1 MTIMI
6 KLDSRVVT
14 YRFEFRPYQRRFV
27 RRHGVAYRQT
37 SLTTNHGNW
46 DIREG
51 IILRLT
57 DESGKI
63 GWGEIAPISWFGSET
78 LEQALDFCRQLPGEI
93 TGEIIFSI
101 PNELPACQFGF
112 ESAWEWASGEWAC
125 RERSRTGV
133 GSGRD
138 EGDERDEEDNF
149 ITPNSCTDAIN
160 RVCTPNSLFYSALL
174 PAGEAAL
181 NQWETLWQQGYHTFK
196 WKIGVYA
203 IADELEIFESLI
215 DTLPDFTKLR
225 LDANGGLSFEEANL
239 WLRTCDNFKAN
250 RELPVEIEFIE
261 QPLPVEQFQQMLE
274 LSLSYEIAIA
284 LDESVA
290 TLGQLAA
297 CHQQGWQGIFVIKP
311 GIVGSPSRLR
321 KFCQQHQID
330 TVFSSVFETAI
341 GRLAALQLAVELS
354 RNNRAVGF
362 GTDHFFEQKET
373 WLQSLWNDL

>member
-1 MTIMI
+1 MTNG
-6 KLDSRVVT
+6 

-27 RRHGVAYRQT
+27 RT
-37 SLTTNHGNW
+37 LTTNHGNW

-78 LEQALDFCRQLPGEI
+78 LEQALDFCRQLPKEI
-93 TGEIIFSI
+93 TDEIIFSI
-101 PNELPACQFGF
+101 PDELPACQFGF
-112 ESAWEWASGEWAC
+112 ESACEM
-125 RERSRTGV
+125 
-133 GSGRD
+133 GSGGD
-138 EGDERDEEDNF
+138 EGDEGDNF
-149 ITPNSCTDAIN
+149 ITPHSCTDAIN

-215 DTLPDFTKLR
+215 HTLADFTKLR
-225 LDANGGLSFEEANL
+225 LDANGGLTYEEANL
-239 WLRTCDNFKAN
+239 WLRICDNLKAN
-250 RELPVEIEFIE
+250 AELAVEIEFIE

-274 LSLSYEIAIA
+274 LSLSYETAIA

-290 TLGQLAA
+290 TLKQLAA
-297 CHQQGWQGIFVIKP
+297 CHQQGWRGIFVIKP
-311 GIVGSPSRLR
+311 GIIGSPSRLR
-321 KFCQQHQID
+321 KFCHHHKID

-341 GRLAALQLAVELS
+341 GRLAALQLAAELS
-354 RNNRAVGF
+354 QNNRAVGF
-362 GTDHFFEQKET
+362 GIDHFFEQEET
-373 WLQSLWNDL
+373 WFQSLWNDL

>member
-1 MTIMI
+1 MTN
-6 KLDSRVVT
+6 D
-14 YRFEFRPYQRRFV
+14 YRFEFRLYQRRFL
-27 RRHGVAYRQT
+27 R
-37 SLTTNHGNW
+37 SLTTNHGKW

-57 DESGKI
+57 DESGRV

-93 TGEIIFSI
+93 TDETIFSI
-101 PNELPACQFGF
+101 PDELPACQFGF
-112 ESAWEWASGEWAC
+112 ESACGSEFFSMPNAPCPMPHAQSFSG
-125 RERSRTGV
+125 
-133 GSGRD
+133 
-138 EGDERDEEDNF
+138 
-149 ITPNSCTDAIN
+149 
-160 RVCTPNSLFYSALL
+160 LL
-174 PAGEAAL
+174 PSGEAAL
-181 NQWETLWQQGYHTFK
+181 NQWETLWQQGYRTFK

-215 DTLPDFTKLR
+215 HTLPASTKLR
-225 LDANGGLSFEEANL
+225 LDANGGLSYEEANL
-239 WLRTCDNFKAN
+239 WLWTCDNLKAN
-250 RELPVEIEFIE
+250 PELPLEIEFIE

-274 LSLSYEIAIA
+274 LSMSYETAIA

-297 CHQQGWQGIFVIKP
+297 CYQQGWRGIFVIKP

-321 KFCQQHQID
+321 KFCHQHQID

-341 GRLAALQLAVELS
+341 ARLAALQLVTELS
-354 RNNRAVGF
+354 QNNRAVGF
-362 GTDHFFEQKET
+362 GIDHFFEQEET